1 MKKKLLTMSVVAL
14 LASMMFGTV
23 ALASD
28 TEEVATGTDAVIE
41 VAADEDTT
49 EIEAVDDA
57 VEVETVDAVEV
68 EEVTEEVEENEIDI
82 NKGWVQRGSDWYFY
96 NDKGVMATTWKYIKD
111 SWYYFDATG
120 VMQTG
125 WQKIDGS
132 WYYFDA
138 DGIMQTGWKQIGKY
152 WYVFDS
158 KGAMQTGWIKEGG
171 YWYYLS
177 SEGKMQT
184 GWTKIGSAWYH
195 FTPGGKLQTGWHQ
208 IDGSWYYF
216 GTDGKMCTGW
226 QQISGKWYYF
236 KDGAMVSGV
245 ITTIHGKEYKFNKDG
260 SLYTGWYSWTFAG
273 KKVWAYYDTDGLASG
288 WKKIDGSWYYFATFG
303 IMLSG
308 GSYTIDG
315 TLQFFASNGKYEGTN
330 SRDNHCQVN
339 EVSRDYRDY
348 GNGEVW
354 IRAID
359 AYYNGKNQLV
369 LDAVVANR
377 AGDKIQL
384 YDCRIVVYDSN
395 GNVIAEQT
403 FDRSDFTCANNTVK
417 DISFTFNKSKI
428 VDLRY
433 GANVETKCRYYLYY

>member
-28 TEEVATGTDAVIE
+28 TEDVATDTDAVIE

-49 EIEAVDDA
+49 EIEVAEDA
-57 VEVETVDAVEV
+57 VEVEVEAV
-68 EEVTEEVEENEIDI
+68 EEVTEDVEENEIEV
-82 NKGWVQRGSDWYFY
+82 NKGWVQKGSSWYYY
-96 NDKGVMATTWKYIKD
+96 NDQGVKVTGWKSINSK
-111 SWYYFDATG
+111 WYYFDASG

-125 WQKIDGS
+125 WLATGGYWYCFRDDGTMRTGWYKEDGYWHYFNADGQLQTGWVKIGTAWYHFTKGGKMQTGWQAISGS
-132 WYYFDA
+132 WYYFD
-138 DGIMQTGWKQIGKY
+138 
-152 WYVFDS
+152 
-158 KGAMQTGWIKEGG
+158 
-171 YWYYLS
+171 
-177 SEGKMQT
+177 SEGKMCT
-184 GWTKIGSAWYH
+184 GWK
-195 FTPGGKLQTGWHQ
+195 Q

-216 GTDGKMCTGW
+216 NGGEMLAGKMFT
-226 QQISGKWYYF
+226 IK
-236 KDGAMVSGV
+236 GV
-245 ITTIHGKEYKFNKDG
+245 LYKFNKNG
-260 SLYTGWYSWTFAG
+260 TLYTGWYKENVTFKG
-273 KKVWAYYDTDGLASG
+273 QTVTCWYYFDSNGLAKG
-288 WKKIDGSWYYFATFG
+288 WKKISGYWYYFDTATS
-303 IMLSG
+303 IMVSG
-308 GSYTIDG
+308 CSMKIDG
-315 TLQFFASNGKYEGTN
+315 TLCFFKKDGRYEGTN
-330 SRDNHCQVN
+330 SQDNNCRVN
-339 EVSRDYRDY
+339 DVDYNASHY
-348 GNGEVW
+348 GDGEVW

-359 AYYNGKNQLV
+359 AYYNGYNQLV